1 MALRLSTG
9 LRNIMMTAT
18 GGKSFAEAMQD
29 GTLHIYSGAQ
39 PTSANDAETG
49 TLLARI
55 TLASGAFVSGN
66 ATNGIE
72 FGDASGGSVG
82 KKSGEVWSGVAIAT
96 GTAGWF
102 RFYANTV
109 VTGANS
115 TTAVRF
121 DGSCGTSGAQCNM
134 GSTSIT
140 LDGTVTIDT
149 VNVTLPAS

>member
-9 LRNIMMTAT
+9 LRNKMMTAT
-18 GGKSFAEAMQD
+18 NGASFAEAMVD
-29 GTLHIYSGAQ
+29 GTMHVYSGAQ
-39 PTSANDAETG
+39 PTTADSAETG

-55 TLASGAFVSGN
+55 TLASGAFVSGS
-66 ATNGIE
+66 AANGLE
-72 FGDASGGSVG
+72 FGDASGGAVG
-82 KKSGEVWSGVAIAT
+82 KKSGEIWSGVGLAN

-109 VTGANS
+109 VTGAS
-115 TTAVRF
+115 SVAVRF

>member
-9 LRNIMMTAT
+9 LRNKMMTAT
-18 GGKSFAEAMQD
+18 GGASFAEAMAD

-39 PTSANDAETG
+39 PTTADDAETG
-49 TLLARI
+49 TLLVRI
-55 TLASGAFVSGN
+55 TLSSGAFTSGV

-72 FGDASGGSVG
+72 FGDATGGAVG
-82 KKSGEVWSGVAIAT
+82 KKSGEVWSGVAIAS

-109 VTGANS
+109 GTGAS
-115 TTAVRF
+115 SSAVRF

-134 GSTSIT
+134 GSTTIT

>member
-9 LRNIMMTAT
+9 LRNAIMTAT
-18 GGKSFAEAMQD
+18 GGKSFAEAMLD

-39 PTSANDAETG
+39 PTTADDAESG
-49 TLLARI
+49 TLLVRV
-55 TLASGAFVSGN
+55 TLSSGAFTSGS

-72 FGDASGGSVG
+72 FGDATSGSVG
-82 KKSGEVWSGVAIAT
+82 KKSGETWSGVAIAT

-109 VTGANS
+109 VTGAS

-140 LDGTVTIDT
+140 LGGTVTVDT
-149 VNVTLPAS
+149 VNVTMPAS

>member
-9 LRNIMMTAT
+9 LRNLMMTAT
-18 GGKSFAEAMQD
+18 AGKSFAEAMQD

-39 PTSANDAETG
+39 PTTADDAETG

-55 TLASGAFVSGN
+55 TLASGAFTSGV
-66 ATNGIE
+66 ATNGLE
-72 FGDASGGSVG
+72 FGDAAGGSVG

-109 VTGANS
+109 GTGAS
-115 TTAVRF
+115 STAVRF

-134 GSTSIT
+134 GSTTIT

>member
-1 MALRLSTG
+1 MPLRLSTG
-9 LRNIMMTAT
+9 LRNAMMSAT

-39 PTSANDAETG
+39 PTTANDPETG
-49 TLLARI
+49 TLLVKI
-55 TLASGAFVSGN
+55 TLASGNFTSGSP
-66 ATNGIE
+66 TNGLE
-72 FGDASGGSVG
+72 FGDATGGSVG
-82 KKSGEVWSGVAIAT
+82 KKAGEVWSGLAENS

-121 DGSCGTSGAQCNM
+121 DGACGTSGAQCNM

-140 LDGTVTIDT
+140 NGGTVTIDT